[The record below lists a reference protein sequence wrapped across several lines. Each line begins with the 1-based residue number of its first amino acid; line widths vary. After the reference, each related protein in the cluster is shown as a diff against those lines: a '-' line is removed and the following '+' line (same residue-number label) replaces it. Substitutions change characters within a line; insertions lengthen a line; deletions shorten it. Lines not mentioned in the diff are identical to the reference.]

1 MWKLYDALLERVDTD
16 DRIEYVRAGVS
27 WVLVRT
33 DSGAL
38 GVASVLAGRSGR
50 PLEPA
55 AYAGMPVRE
64 AALLVKSWDFER
76 AALGAA
82 AINAILNR
90 PERFADCGEPDAFLR
105 YRDMARGRRV
115 AVVGRF
121 QYLEQRLRP
130 ICDLS
135 VLERAPIA
143 GEYPDM
149 ACEYILP
156 GMDMV
161 FITGCTVGNK
171 TLPRLLRLAKDAY
184 TVVTGP
190 STPMTEAL
198 FGFGADALCGF
209 CATDEGACLRAVA
222 DEQGLFDGGR
232 MVVLERSE
240 RP

>member
-1 MWKLYDALLERVDTD
+1 
-16 DRIEYVRAGVS
+16 
-27 WVLVRT
+27 
-33 DSGAL
+33 
-38 GVASVLAGRSGR
+38 
-50 PLEPA
+50 
-55 AYAGMPVRE
+55 
-64 AALLVKSWDFER
+64 
-76 AALGAA
+76 
-82 AINAILNR
+82 
-90 PERFADCGEPDAFLR
+90 
-105 YRDMARGRRV
+105 
-115 AVVGRF
+115 
-121 QYLEQRLRP
+121 
-130 ICDLS
+130 
-135 VLERAPIA
+135 
-143 GEYPDM
+143 
-149 ACEYILP
+149 
-156 GMDMV
+156 MDMV